1 MTISNTYCADLQGGM
16 WLQFDTITKQW
27 MAKPC
32 CFYTTR
38 YPVDHNITQEFW
50 KHPIVQKERL
60 DNLQNKELPENCRM
74 CRDTE
79 QRGEYSRRQSWN
91 DRLGTHWQN
100 LDSVIELD
108 LQSDFS
114 CNLACRICGPQYST
128 LWRQVES
135 KENIEASKKFKVR
148 VDNNNVF
155 EILSTIPMNGI
166 RQIKFQGGEPFI
178 SNTHIQILEKLQD
191 TVDLSQ
197 ISIWYLSNGTTRVTD
212 KVLKF
217 WEKLKMVEIY
227 FSIDDMGPR
236 MEYQRWPCNWQ
247 EMQDTLLWFR
257 TNLPHNTL
265 LYLERTMGM
274 LTAPWATEL
283 EDWHRE
289 NFTETIYGDKITV
302 NYHDCFGT
310 YSLNALTQEGK
321 DYILNNIPAGHWVY
335 NRVLEA
341 KVDNPASIKKMLD
354 HMNYHDMIRDQDW
367 RKVYPEFLTWYRR
380 YL

>member
-1 MTISNTYCADLQGGM
+1 M

-32 CFYTTR
+32 CLYQTR
-38 YPVDHNITQEFW
+38 YPINTNITQEFW
-50 KHPIVQKERL
+50 SHPDVQKERQ
-60 DNLQNKELPENCRM
+60 DNLQGGELPTNCWI
-74 CRDTE
+74 CRNTE

-91 DRLGTHWQN
+91 ERLGTDWQN

-135 KENIEASKKFKVR
+135 KEKFAESKKFKVR

-155 EILSTIPMNGI
+155 EMLNTIPLNKI

-197 ISIWYLSNGTTRVTD
+197 LSVWYLSNGTTRVSD

-227 FSIDDMGPR
+227 FSIDDLGPR

-247 EMQDTLLWFR
+247 EIQDTLLWFR

-265 LYLERTMGM
+265 LYLERTVGM
-274 LTAPWATEL
+274 LTAPWITEL
-283 EDWHRE
+283 ENWQRE
-289 NFTETIYGDKITV
+289 NFAETVYGDNITV
-302 NYHDCFGT
+302 NYHDCFGP
-310 YSLNALTQEGK
+310 YSLHALSAECK
-321 DYILNNIPAGHWVY
+321 DYVLSNIPEGHWAH

-341 KVDNPASIKKMLD
+341 TVDDSASIKKMFD
-354 HMNYHDMIRDQDW
+354 HMNQHDMIRNQDW
-367 RKVYPEFLTWYRR
+367 RNVYPEFLTWYQR